1 MSVTSNP
8 EKVSEFKMD
17 IHLWSLLED
26 EPFFSSISRRVVK
39 QATRT
44 LPTAGVTV
52 DKDTLQ
58 FKMFY
63 NPDFFK
69 DMERKKIKG
78 VLIHEFYHLIFK
90 HCTSRKPE
98 GIPHIIW
105 NIATDLAINSLIGAD
120 NLPEG
125 CCIPGGEQFENYPS
139 GLTAEAYLELMKDD
153 DQFGDGNGN
162 FKNMEGE
169 PGSNFGNFDD
179 HGEWG
184 DLTEAERQV
193 VEERAKDI
201 LAKAAKESNNSGK
214 GWGSVS
220 NAVKKEIMERLKTRI
235 NWKKVL
241 RAFVG
246 AAQRADKSNTMRRI
260 NRRFP
265 YIHAGRK
272 VNRVANIAISI
283 DQSGS
288 VSDQELNAFFS
299 ELNKLS
305 ELATF
310 TVIPFD
316 SKVAEDKVYI
326 WKKGDKKK
334 WERVMFGGTC
344 FNAPTEY
351 VNKGNYDGHIV
362 LTDLQAPKPKP
373 SRCRRMWMA
382 SKSNVDYIP
391 FKTNERVIAIDVKQ
405 RQLLQGDK
413 QMEIENK
420 FDNDR
425 IEMIEKEPKIGDL
438 VPMKPTDHRT
448 QYTKE
453 LGLVKDTW
461 HHDPIYQGECTTTA
475 LVYWLSTEDEEQFY
489 TNQLLN
495 VKLKE
500 EKN

>member
-1 MSVTSNP
+1 MKT
-8 EKVSEFKMD
+8 EFDLKL
-17 IHLWSLLED
+17 HLHRLLSD
-26 EPFFSSISRRVVK
+26 EPFFSAISRRVNK
-39 QATRT
+39 QASRG

-58 FKMFY
+58 FKMLY

-69 DMERKKIKG
+69 DMEENKIKG
-78 VLIHEFYHLIFK
+78 VLMHEFYHLIFK
-90 HCTSRKPE
+90 HVTSRKPE
-98 GIPHIIW
+98 NVPHLVW
-105 NIATDLAINSLIGAD
+105 NIAGDLAINSMIGAD

-125 CCIPGGEQFENYPS
+125 CCIPGGKQFEDYPM
-139 GLTAEAYLELMKDD
+139 GKTAEFYLEMMKDD
-153 DQFGDGNGN
+153 ENFGDGNGG
-162 FKNMEGE
+162 FKDFDGE
-169 PGSNFGNFDD
+169 SGSDFGNFDD
-179 HGEWG
+179 HSGWDE
-184 DLTEAERQV
+184 LTDDERQM

-201 LAKAAKESNNSGK
+201 MEKAAKEANNSGR

-220 NAVKKEIMERLKTRI
+220 SGIKREIMERLKTRVD
-235 NWKKVL
+235 WKKVL
-241 RAFVG
+241 RAFIG

-288 VSDQELNAFFS
+288 VSDAELNAFFN

-316 SKVAEDKVYI
+316 TKVAEDKVYT
-326 WKKGDKKK
+326 WRKGEKRK
-334 WERVMFGGTC
+334 WERVMYGGTC

-382 SKSNVDYIP
+382 SKSNVDHMP
-391 FKTNERVIAIDVKQ
+391 FKTPERVIAIDVK
-405 RQLLQGDK
+405 D
-413 QMEIENK
+413 
-420 FDNDR
+420 
-425 IEMIEKEPKIGDL
+425 
-438 VPMKPTDHRT
+438 
-448 QYTKE
+448 
-453 LGLVKDTW
+453 
-461 HHDPIYQGECTTTA
+461 
-475 LVYWLSTEDEEQFY
+475 
-489 TNQLLN
+489 
-495 VKLKE
+495 
-500 EKN
+500 

>member
-1 MSVTSNP
+1 METGFNL
-8 EKVSEFKMD
+8 KL
-17 IHLWSLLED
+17 HLHRLLQD
-26 EPFFSSISRRVVK
+26 EPFFAAISRRVNK
-39 QATRT
+39 QESRAI
-44 LPTAGVTV
+44 PTAGVTV

-58 FKMFY
+58 FKMLY

-69 DMERKKIKG
+69 DMEENKIKG
-78 VLIHEFYHLIFK
+78 VLMHEFYHLIFK
-90 HCTSRKPE
+90 HVTSRKPE
-98 GIPHIIW
+98 NVPHLVW
-105 NIATDLAINSLIGAD
+105 NIAGDLAINSMIGAD

-125 CCIPGGEQFENYPS
+125 CCIPGGKQFEDYPV
-139 GLTAEAYLELMKDD
+139 GKTAEFYLEMMKDD
-153 DQFGDGNGN
+153 ENFGDGEGG
-162 FKNMEGE
+162 FKDLDSES
-169 PGSNFGNFDD
+169 GSDFGNFDD
-179 HGEWG
+179 HSGWDE
-184 DLTEAERQV
+184 LTDDERQM

-201 LAKAAKESNNSGK
+201 MEKAAKEANNSGR

-220 NAVKKEIMERLKTRI
+220 SGIKKEIMERLKTRVD
-235 NWKKVL
+235 WKKVL

-288 VSDQELNAFFS
+288 VSDAELNAFFN

-316 SKVAEDKVYI
+316 TKVAEDKVYT
-326 WKKGDKKK
+326 WKKGEKRK
-334 WERVMFGGTC
+334 WERVMYGGTC

-382 SKSNVDYIP
+382 SKSNVDHMP
-391 FKTNERVIAIDVKQ
+391 FKTQERVIAIDVK
-405 RQLLQGDK
+405 D
-413 QMEIENK
+413 
-420 FDNDR
+420 
-425 IEMIEKEPKIGDL
+425 
-438 VPMKPTDHRT
+438 
-448 QYTKE
+448 
-453 LGLVKDTW
+453 
-461 HHDPIYQGECTTTA
+461 
-475 LVYWLSTEDEEQFY
+475 
-489 TNQLLN
+489 
-495 VKLKE
+495 
-500 EKN
+500 